1 MSNVLG
7 WLMEDIT
14 GDQNMSRTSLLE
26 CPQPVNQKITGPPY
40 REICILNNEGG
51 LVHLYRDILFVYNLH
66 I

>member
-14 GDQNMSRTSLLE
+14 GDQNMSRTSLTK
-26 CPQPVNQKITGPPY
+26 PVNQKITGPPY

-51 LVHLYRDILFVYNLH
+51 LVHLYGDILFVYNLH